1 MATGNSV
8 AQPLGGSTNVSG
20 TLLTVDSYVN
30 PPTMIVPRLIS
41 LVAGNA
47 GYFAEKVFTP
57 LGARIEGGAA
67 VYYETLPEDWF
78 LPSDQGPT
86 PRAPGAEAPRLGS
99 TRREPKIARPESW
112 SGSVEVTDEARRRN
126 QTYLIARQFTQA
138 ANTIAFNIQSRA
150 LELLQSSVTAW
161 SRTVATPTGSGWRVP
176 RTEGLPPYG
185 GNPATMPTVGIAK
198 VNLKFAEDK
207 TGITP
212 NTMIVNATDWFFFTT
227 IYGDRALAVLE
238 ALGITTVFVSI
249 LAPEGKPYLLQ
260 GGGIGYMGF
269 ESPLTSE
276 QEREAKRKADLYVI
290 DVAPVLIADNPAAII
305 QLTGVDASS

>member
-1 MATGNSV
+1 MATGNAV
-8 AQPLGGSTNVSG
+8 AQPLGGTTAVNG

-112 SGSVEVTDEARRRN
+112 SGSIEVTDEARRRN

-138 ANTIAFNIQSRA
+138 ANTIAYNIQARA
-150 LELLQSSVTAW
+150 LELLQAAVETW
-161 SRTVATPTGSGWRVP
+161 SRTVATPSGSAWRVE

-185 GNPATMPTVGIAK
+185 GNPAKMPLAGVAK
-198 VNLKFAEDK
+198 VQLKFEEDK
-207 TGITP
+207 TGIQAD
-212 NTMIVNATDWFFFTT
+212 TMIVNSVDLYWLRLT
-227 IYGDRALAVLE
+227 YGDKLEAALAD
-238 ALGITTVFVSI
+238 LGITTVFSSI

-260 GGGIGYMGF
+260 SGGIGYMGF

-276 QEREAKRKADLYVI
+276 QEREAKRKTDLYVI
-290 DVAPVLIADNPAAII
+290 DVAPVLMADNPAAII
-305 QLTGVDASS
+305 QLTGVSATS